1 MNVILVLIIAATS
14 LRCFGGEDVLYPK
27 DITRKMPDGS
37 ITLCN
42 GLDGKNGWVNFEGKV
57 LEVQSGGIRIQGA
70 FAGEPASGVSYGY
83 IRLDGN
89 DLGNEKE
96 FFVAHFPYDVAEGDW
111 IGDNRQTK
119 TFYMAKEAG
128 TYTYSTV
135 LGGSRTIRKLE
146 YGTPYT
152 PPPLPP
158 PTPEQIAAAKSKAV
172 ADKKTNEEKG
182 LKYNQ
187 ELAAKGDPYGLF
199 RMGERYRD
207 GDGVP
212 KDLAKAR
219 DYFTKAVAAG
229 SPSAADEL
237 SRLDRSTNA
246 PSGTSGPVP

>member
-1 MNVILVLIIAATS
+1 MKIILVLIIAAAS
-14 LRCFGGEDVLYPK
+14 FRCLGGDVLYPK

-37 ITLCN
+37 ITVCD
-42 GLDGKNGWVNFEGKV
+42 GLDGKNGWVSFEGKV

-70 FAGEPASGVSYGY
+70 YAGEPASGVSYGY
-83 IRLDGN
+83 IRLDGE

-111 IGDNRQTK
+111 IGDNRRTK
-119 TFYMAKEAG
+119 TFYMAKEDG

-152 PPPLPP
+152 PPPPPP
-158 PTPEQIAAAKSKAV
+158 PTPEQIAAAKAKVA
-172 ADKKTNEEKG
+172 ADKKANDEKG

-187 ELAAKGDPYGLF
+187 ELAAKGDPYGLL
-199 RMGERYRD
+199 RMAERYRD

-219 DYFTKAVAAG
+219 DYFAKAVTAG

-237 SRLDRSTNA
+237 LKLDQSTNTPA
-246 PSGTSGPVP
+246 GK